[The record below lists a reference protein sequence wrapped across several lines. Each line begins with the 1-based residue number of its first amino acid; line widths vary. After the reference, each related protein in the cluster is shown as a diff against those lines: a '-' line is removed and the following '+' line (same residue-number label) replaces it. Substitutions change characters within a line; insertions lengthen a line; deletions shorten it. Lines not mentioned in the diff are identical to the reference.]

1 MLELYVL
8 EDCPF
13 CQKVRRKMNELGI
26 DFIYR
31 SHLPQKMEESWGFKI
46 GGKTMVPLLVDQSK
60 NVVMYESD
68 DIVAYLEE
76 NYA

>member
-1 MLELYVL
+1 MLELYVM

-31 SHLPQKMEESWGFKI
+31 SYRKSDGQENWGYKI
-46 GGKTMVPLLVDQSK
+46 GGQTQVPLLVDQSK
-60 NVVMYESD
+60 NVVMYESG
-68 DIVAYLEE
+68 DIIAYIEE
-76 NYA
+76 NYS